1 MPSNLAAKTDAS
13 EAATTV
19 FLRSQSIP
27 IPQVYV
33 YPATADNP
41 AETEESLWSL
51 SPGKATQHDMKHP
64 DRKLLL
70 S

>member
-1 MPSNLAAKTDAS
+1 
-13 EAATTV
+13 
-19 FLRSQSIP
+19 
-27 IPQVYV
+27 V